1 MDRENVSKKIS
12 RTETANV
19 NAVENARSTTNRECT
34 ICMYLFNSIGSA
46 HLDDFKD
53 IVANNIVKVAS
64 TIVLTAEV
72 RINEGL
78 TFVTELDEISNKRN
92 IQKHIPGKEDNC
104 TRRQTQSVM
113 HSGMKSMGSRSKSS
127 VNKCIGWQQPK
138 CSVGLEYKRMNETCL
153 NERRLASPPVIKVTK
168 SLRRAFTNRI
178 SLRIVLD
185 RNRMGFN
192 APKIK

>member
-1 MDRENVSKKIS
+1 MHASYVSKKIS

-78 TFVTELDEISNKRN
+78 TFVTESNEISNKRN
-92 IQKHIPGKEDNC
+92 IQKHIPAKTIAPGD
-104 TRRQTQSVM
+104 RPSV
-113 HSGMKSMGSRSKSS
+113 
-127 VNKCIGWQQPK
+127 
-138 CSVGLEYKRMNETCL
+138 
-153 NERRLASPPVIKVTK
+153 
-168 SLRRAFTNRI
+168 
-178 SLRIVLD
+178 
-185 RNRMGFN
+185 
-192 APKIK
+192 